1 MKEYMKHLQEYLA
14 QHSLDFGDCES
25 VLGLLYEAYSD
36 INPMPDPP
44 EIKAEFH
51 RLYDQMNGMSLR
63 EMDQVLDPV
72 CSLCRHHERS
82 GFMHGVQIG
91 VALAKEL

>member
-1 MKEYMKHLQEYLA
+1 MKEYMEHLQACLA
-14 QHSLDFGDCES
+14 QHSPDLGDCES

-36 INPMPDPP
+36 INPMPDPS
-44 EIKAEFH
+44 EIKADFH
-51 RLYDQMNGMSLR
+51 RLYEQMNGMSMR
-63 EMDQVLDPV
+63 EMDQIIDPV
-72 CSLCRHHERS
+72 CSLCRHHERL

>member
-1 MKEYMKHLQEYLA
+1 ML
-14 QHSLDFGDCES
+14 S
-25 VLGLLYEAYSD
+25 LLYEAYSD
-36 INPMPDPP
+36 TNPMPDPQ
-44 EIKAEFH
+44 IKADFQ
-51 RLYDQMNGMSLR
+51 RLYEQMNGMSLR
-63 EMDQVLDPV
+63 EMDQVIDLV